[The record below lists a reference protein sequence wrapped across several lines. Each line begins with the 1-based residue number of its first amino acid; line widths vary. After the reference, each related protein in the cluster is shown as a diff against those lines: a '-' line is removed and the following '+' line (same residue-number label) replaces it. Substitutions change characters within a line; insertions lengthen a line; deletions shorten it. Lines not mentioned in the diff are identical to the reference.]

1 MSLVTKVSWRHFALI
16 VLLASVARGGVL
28 LFTHDLLS
36 ADPDAYRRIAHCI
49 AIHGTFGL
57 EGKSITGDTTAN
69 PTAFRPPLYPWLISL
84 LADRSGNIPNFAIA
98 IAHWALGTATTAGT
112 YLLATRMLRS
122 QDTAEAA
129 KNLTG
134 ASFLAAGLV
143 AIDPLLLQASSLVMT
158 ETLAAVLV
166 VLVLWFWSKLVD
178 SIEFETPSNQ
188 LAFSGYKKYSLL
200 IGVAFGLAYLCRPT
214 FILWPVIIAG
224 YLLGL
229 SLIRRC
235 RKPLISAII
244 ILAVVGVFVS
254 AWTKRNM
261 NQFGRPI
268 WATTHG
274 GYTLLLGNNPSF
286 YDYLQNPE
294 NSAPFPFAN
303 AWEADFFINRW
314 ERRFDQDPRD
324 ASFWDTSKTIEPS
337 GSPENSI
344 GEIADDKLA
353 YETAMAT
360 IKRQPNSFLTACF
373 WRLRR
378 LHSPF
383 PLQSSGRP
391 AAAVFAVSA
400 FYTVTFSLVLIGIWR
415 LRPVVL
421 APRWAAS
428 IALWVAIAS
437 VHTVYWTDMR
447 MRAPAVPILSIL
459 AAVTVMSRPQGSP
472 KNLGYPKDLG
482 SPKDR
487 LLQSTTPTESS

>member
-1 MSLVTKVSWRHFALI
+1 
-16 VLLASVARGGVL
+16 
-28 LFTHDLLS
+28 
-36 ADPDAYRRIAHCI
+36 
-49 AIHGTFGL
+49 
-57 EGKSITGDTTAN
+57 
-69 PTAFRPPLYPWLISL
+69 LYPWLISL
-84 LADRSGNIPNFAIA
+84 LADRSGNTPNFVIA
-98 IAHWALGTATTAGT
+98 IAHWVLGTATTAGT

>member
-1 MSLVTKVSWRHFALI
+1 MSLVTKVNWRHFALI

-28 LFTHDLLS
+28 LFNHNLLS

-57 EGKSITGDTTAN
+57 ESELETGGATAH

-98 IAHWALGTATTAGT
+98 IANWVLGTATTAAT
-112 YLLATRMLRS
+112 YLLAMRMLRG
-122 QDTAEAA
+122 QDTAEPA
-129 KNLTG
+129 KNLSM

-143 AIDPLLLQASSLVMT
+143 AIDPLLLQASTLVMT

-166 VLVLWFWSKLVD
+166 VLVLWFWSNLVD
-178 SIEFETPSNQ
+178 GIEVEMPRNE
-188 LAFSGYKKYSLL
+188 LAFSGYKKYCLL

-254 AWTKRNM
+254 AWTKRNL

-294 NSAPFPFAN
+294 NSARFPFAN

-324 ASFWDTSKTIEPS
+324 ASFWNASKTIEPS
-337 GSPENSI
+337 GSPANSI
-344 GEIADDKLA
+344 GEIADDQLA
-353 YETAMAT
+353 YETAVAT
-360 IKRQPNSFLTACF
+360 IKRQPKSFLTACF

-400 FYTVTFSLVLIGIWR
+400 FYTVTFSLIVIGIWR
-415 LRPVVL
+415 LRRAVL

-428 IALWVAIAS
+428 IALWVSIAS

-472 KNLGYPKDLG
+472 KNLGSPKDLG
-482 SPKDR
+482 SAKNR
-487 LLQSTTPTESS
+487 LLQSTTPTESR